1 MTWWFALWWSQQRLP
16 HIHLGL
22 LTINKNAV
30 TFFLASQIFFFF
42 LTKAIKIPQ
51 AFFPPSPTKHSLNLQ
66 RYNKT
71 EHQCG
76 QGKHNM
82 AVYEVRDLKQP
93 DGAVWL
99 QELIPVKNALP
110 HISFGWAWSEAC
122 EGFRQWAG
130 GGPEATS
137 PFDVDWGMTVV
148 PVLNIKFS
156 FSSAFLPNHEKRF
169 L

>member
-1 MTWWFALWWSQQRLP
+1 MQS
-16 HIHLGL
+16 H
-22 LTINKNAV
+22 
-30 TFFLASQIFFFF
+30 FFWLHRFFFFF

-110 HISFGWAWSEAC
+110 HISFG
-122 EGFRQWAG
+122 
-130 GGPEATS
+130 
-137 PFDVDWGMTVV
+137 
-148 PVLNIKFS
+148 
-156 FSSAFLPNHEKRF
+156 
-169 L
+169 